1 MHENTSPGTP
11 AQSLSRRLDGLP
23 RVIDDLTLTPVA
35 MRQGGRR
42 GSEESV
48 NWGAAGVRLEPHE
61 LLVQADGGQ
70 DPTVIPLTH
79 DAPHTARNL
88 LLAAVAAPFVCLV
101 VSTVAWRLWGPK
113 QQMRP

>member
-1 MHENTSPGTP
+1 MQDTAQPDMLD
-11 AQSLSRRLDGLP
+11 QSLNRRLDGSP
-23 RVIDDLTLTPVA
+23 RVIDDLTITPVA

-61 LLVQADGGQ
+61 LLVQADG
-70 DPTVIPLTH
+70 DDNPTVIPLTG
-79 DAPHTARNL
+79 DAHHTARNL
-88 LLAAVAAPFVCLV
+88 LFAAVAAPFVCLI

-113 QQMRP
+113 Q